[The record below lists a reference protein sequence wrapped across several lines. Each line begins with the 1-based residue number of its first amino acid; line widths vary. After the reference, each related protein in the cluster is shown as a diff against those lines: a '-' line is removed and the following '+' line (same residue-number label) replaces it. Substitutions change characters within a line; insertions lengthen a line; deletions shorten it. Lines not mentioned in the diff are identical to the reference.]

1 MEIKD
6 LSYSTYKEAYEKVV
20 NKNSVSTIIPGD
32 VVLIQGTFGRVL
44 KISAQNILLISPL
57 TKERGHVTLTTFRA
71 EPRDCIKITKEYFD
85 TKLWPK
91 IVKTGNSYFYRHGS
105 ESTTNRVVKTIKSL
119 ITKVFPEER
128 VDVRETTSTTI
139 RATIHYPE
147 LTITNTPGQSYTM
160 EDFWVEIMFTN
171 FTKTAPGL
179 MGWQIHDILYAKTTF
194 APEELIVGRDFYVHS
209 HMPRTSAPWKLSGNF
224 CYGATTISQQLSKL
238 KNFRHFNFLD
248 LTAFLVQLD
257 ATLQWESIE
266 GNPYAH
272 ISDLSQQANS
282 VHLSDEEV
290 DDLVDRLYIPTLE
303 KLLEK
308 YSNEEITQVYGTIFE
323 FIGKDIVIGE
333 DQMHIF
339 DDVIKE
345 VLETTNAARGT
356 EILFPRQGGVS
367 VQTLNTDTNSN
378 KVKRIF
384 EERNSLTDI
393 VFKGEE
399 IPCKL
404 VPTRLSQE
412 LDKELLKPHHH
423 VVKEI
428 MLKLR
433 SELDTFLITNISNY
447 DN

>member
-1 MEIKD
+1 MNLKY
-6 LSYSTYKEAYEKVV
+6 LLHLTYKEAYEKVV

-32 VVLIQGTFGRVL
+32 IVISGGNFGQVL
-44 KISAQNILLISPL
+44 KISARNMLLISPL
-57 TKERGHVTLTTFRA
+57 TNEKGDAALTTFRA
-71 EPRDCIKITKEYFD
+71 EPKDCIKITKEYFD
-85 TKLWPK
+85 TELWPK
-91 IVKTGNSYFYRHGS
+91 IVKTGNSYFYKHGS
-105 ESTTNRVVKTIKSL
+105 KSTTNRVVKTIKSL

-128 VDVRETTSTTI
+128 VDVRETASATI

-160 EDFWVEIMFTN
+160 EDFWVEIIFTN
-171 FTKTAPGL
+171 FTNTVPGL

-194 APEELIVGRDFYVHS
+194 APEELIVGRNFYVHS
-209 HMPRTSAPWKLSGNF
+209 HMPQTSSPWKLSRDF
-224 CYGATTISQQLSKL
+224 CYGATIISGQLGKL

-266 GNPYAH
+266 GSPYTYM
-272 ISDLSQQANS
+272 SNLSQQANS

-412 LDKELLKPHHH
+412 SDKELLKPHHQ

-433 SELDTFLITNISNY
+433 SELNTFLITNISNY